1 MGLCGPSWMGTF
13 TKKGVGGAKSHKKVL
28 LTQKYVTL
36 YFYVNM
42 CFKSLSKI
50 MSFSSPL
57 RITYELFQAPKIYKI
72 AVTMIN
78 QCF

>member
-1 MGLCGPSWMGTF
+1 MF
-13 TKKGVGGAKSHKKVL
+13 
-28 LTQKYVTL
+28 QKYVTL

-57 RITYELFQAPKIYKI
+57 RVIYELFQVVK
-72 AVTMIN
+72 TL
-78 QCF
+78 